1 MGRYVVYD
9 LEMCRVPKGEKRD
22 AFGSRQELIQIGA
35 VLLDESYEIIDSFIT
50 YVKPRFGEIDPFIEK
65 LTGIRPS
72 DVINAP
78 STEEALD
85 NFLGWIPD
93 DVTMVSWSMSDP
105 YQLYHEIDGKGMDL
119 PRLEDLLEDSIDCQY
134 EFEEKI
140 EASRTYGLS
149 EALSITG
156 IDCDEN
162 IHDALTDASNT
173 ALLFR
178 KIMEEPVLSMS
189 KYYLSEEDMSEYM
202 NSARSGSRFV

>member
-173 ALLFR
+173 ALLFK

>member
-119 PRLEDLLEDSIDCQY
+119 PRLEDLLEDSLDCQY

-189 KYYLSEEDMSEYM
+189 KYYLSEDDMSEYM

>member
-9 LEMCRVPKGEKRD
+9 LEMCRIPKGEKRD

-35 VLLDESYEIIDSFIT
+35 ILLDESYEMIDSFIT

-72 DVINAP
+72 DVANAP

-85 NFLGWIPD
+85 KFLGWIPD
-93 DVTMVSWSMSDP
+93 DATMVSWSMSDP

-119 PRLEDLLEDSIDCQY
+119 PRLEDLLEESIDCQY

-140 EASRTYGLS
+140 RATRPYGLA

-156 IDCDEN
+156 INCDEN